1 LNKLHG
7 HPSAYFYG
15 QYEFLQLVEPSPA
28 LPPDYTTLAPGGCPK
43 YHVFESSIDDK
54 LPGYT
59 ASVYKIGVVS
69 RKLECLSPY
78 EPSPHRSWKSV
89 IVELNSTQL
98 NVYSIPSNLEHPVTN
113 FHDTRDLSEYELNDL
128 KFIKSDITTNYDLQ
142 FYNFCR
148 RLDLLGD
155 SKKLVRTYSL
165 QHAKIGLATDYKKK
179 PYVLRL
185 RVESEQVLFS
195 FSGIQDLIDWNAAI
209 NIGKD
214 IALDLNERE
223 IPRYR
228 TVPRRR
234 RRNLPISP
242 NTRGNSDSN
251 LLGSSSS
258 SLSSRNRRRSLSD
271 PTRIKGT
278 LFKFKNRFAK
288 KGQPNPNADAR
299 IPQACVERGEEEP
312 YHSSHEDYQE
322 DVDMADLQVFED
334 EEEDDDEDDDA
345 EMDDFGVSMSR
356 QGGHFHNTFT
366 APTATYSKWNP
377 YPEIHSEYKY
387 YKNCLRCIKPLTMED
402 SWVSRSVVKPTTLS
416 PLNFAY
422 LLKIKY
428 CPPQANSTSSGSKS
442 SSFASLTSL
451 NSGRGRSLNFKEST
465 GFNLPDSVL
474 TKIPDH
480 FLKEYF
486 VGTHG
491 LIPKDVGNLVD
502 Q

>member
-1 LNKLHG
+1 LNKLNG
-7 HPSAYFYG
+7 HPSSYFHS

-28 LPPDYTTLAPGGCPK
+28 PPPDYTTLAPGGCPK
-43 YHVFESSIDDK
+43 FPVFECSVEDK
-54 LPGYT
+54 LPDYT

-69 RKLECLSPY
+69 RKMEWLSPY

-89 IVELNSTQL
+89 IIELNSTQL
-98 NVYSIPSNLEHPVTN
+98 NVYSIPSSLEHPVAN
-113 FHDTRDLSEYELNDL
+113 FHDDRDLTEYELKDL
-128 KFIKSDITTNYDLQ
+128 KSIRSGITTNNDLQ
-142 FYNFCR
+142 FYNYCR

-185 RVESEQVLFS
+185 RIESEQVLFS

-223 IPRYR
+223 VPRYR

-234 RRNLPISP
+234 RRNPPASS
-242 NTRGNSDSN
+242 NTRSNFDSN
-251 LLGSSSS
+251 SYGSSSS
-258 SLSSRNRRRSLSD
+258 RRRRSLSD
-271 PTRIKGT
+271 PSRIKGT
-278 LFKFKNRFAK
+278 LSKFKNRFAK

-299 IPQACVERGEEEP
+299 APQACVEREEEP

-334 EEEDDDEDDDA
+334 EEEDDDE
-345 EMDDFGVSMSR
+345 EERDDFEVSMSR
-356 QGGHFHNTFT
+356 QSGNFHPIFT
-366 APTATYSKWNP
+366 APIATYSKWNP
-377 YPEIHSEYKY
+377 YPEVHSEYKY

-428 CPPQANSTSSGSKS
+428 CPPQANSISSSKS
-442 SSFASLTSL
+442 SSFASLSSM
-451 NSGRGRSLNFKEST
+451 NSSRGRSLSFKDST

-491 LIPKDVGNLVD
+491 LIPKDVGNLID